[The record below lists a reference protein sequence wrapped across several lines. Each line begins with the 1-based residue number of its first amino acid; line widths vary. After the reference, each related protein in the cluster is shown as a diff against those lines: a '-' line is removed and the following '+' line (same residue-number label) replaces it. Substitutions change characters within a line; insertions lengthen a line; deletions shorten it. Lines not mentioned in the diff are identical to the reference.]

1 MLCHGRRRHQT
12 QKQQSQAREHA
23 SKNPGSNTGTDL
35 NVLGFPS
42 ALVSLHQEQPSQ
54 SQQSYDSTLRSLSQV
69 FDAITSY
76 LVHDST
82 YMFTRISRCSLPQLL
97 LVTETHIHWHHG
109 RYDISF
115 ELLQVMEATNT
126 DRDTAQRYTQRVQ
139 VQHPEL

>member
-42 ALVSLHQEQPSQ
+42 ALVSLHQEQPGQ
-54 SQQSYDSTLRSLSQV
+54 SQQSYDSTLRSSSQD
-69 FDAITSY
+69 FRCHNIIPCAR
-76 LVHDST
+76 LHVHVHKNKQMFLASIAFGSGST
-82 YMFTRISRCSLPQLL
+82 HPLAP
-97 LVTETHIHWHHG
+97 

-115 ELLQVMEATNT
+115 ELFQVMEATNT